1 MNANEHEFL
10 TRGMPGTHESG
21 IFPFRVIPRV
31 LRATRVRGHSYSFVS
46 ICVHSWLKLV
56 SMNLPCILL
65 ALLAGCVLS
74 ASAALPP
81 VSVVNR
87 MAEDYFARRLLQP
100 MPKGTPMED
109 ALAVQRDFVKLL
121 QPRLGRPVGYKVGL
135 VTREMQQRWG
145 IDQPVRGVLLEKMLL
160 PDNTEVRPDFG
171 LHPLLEAD
179 LVVTVRDKGIN
190 KAGTRLEVLRHLKE
204 VVAFIELPDACLSTN
219 APTDGAALAAVNVGA
234 RLGVLGSRVPVK
246 ATQKFADA
254 LANMTVV
261 LTDEAGLEMGRGQ
274 GKAILDHPL
283 NAVLWLIEDLNL
295 AGETLQP
302 GDMLSLGSIRMM
314 PLPPA
319 RSVSVTYD
327 GLPGGP
333 MKVTVRLK
341 P

>member
-1 MNANEHEFL
+1 M
-10 TRGMPGTHESG
+10 
-21 IFPFRVIPRV
+21 
-31 LRATRVRGHSYSFVS
+31 
-46 ICVHSWLKLV
+46 
-56 SMNLPCILL
+56 MNLPSLFL
-65 ALLAGCVLS
+65 AFLAGCVFS

-81 VSVVNR
+81 VETVHR
-87 MAEDYFARRLLQP
+87 MAEDYFARRLVQP
-100 MPKGTPMED
+100 LPKGTSMED
-109 ALAVQRDFVKLL
+109 ALEVQRNFVKEL

-135 VTREMQQRWG
+135 VTREMQKRWG
-145 IDQPVRGVLLEKMLL
+145 MDQPVRGVLLEKMLL
-160 PDNTEVRPDFG
+160 TNNTEVAANFG
-171 LHPLLEAD
+171 VQPLLEAD
-179 LVVTVRDKGIN
+179 LIVTVKDTGIN
-190 KAGTRLEVLRHLKE
+190 KAGTPLEVLRHLKE
-204 VVAFIELPDACLSTN
+204 VVAFIELPDVYLATN
-219 APTDGAALAAVNVGA
+219 APTDGAALAAANVGA

-254 LANMTVV
+254 LADMSVV

-302 GDMLSLGSIRMM
+302 GDLLSLGSIRMM

-319 RSVSVTYD
+319 RSVTVNYD

-333 MKVTVRLK
+333 IKVTVRIK